1 MATYKELKAQAE
13 TLAATAERARQ
24 AELRSVIVE
33 IRIKVREYGL
43 TPSDIFGHSRSPAAR
58 GTKPGTVV
66 EPKYRDPE
74 SGATWTGRGLEPRWI
89 RGRNRDEFLIESD

>member
-33 IRIKVREYGL
+33 IRIKVREYDL
-43 TPSDIFGHSRSPAAR
+43 TPSDIFGHCRSPATR
-58 GTKPGTVV
+58 ETKRGTVV

-89 RGRNRDEFLIESD
+89 RGRNRDEFLIGRD

>member
-24 AELRSVIVE
+24 AELRSVIVGL
-33 IRIKVREYGL
+33 RMKVREYDL
-43 TPSDIFGHSRSPAAR
+43 TPSDIFGHCRPAPAHGAKR
-58 GTKPGTVV
+58 GTVV

-89 RGRNRDEFLIESD
+89 RGRNRDEFLIGSD